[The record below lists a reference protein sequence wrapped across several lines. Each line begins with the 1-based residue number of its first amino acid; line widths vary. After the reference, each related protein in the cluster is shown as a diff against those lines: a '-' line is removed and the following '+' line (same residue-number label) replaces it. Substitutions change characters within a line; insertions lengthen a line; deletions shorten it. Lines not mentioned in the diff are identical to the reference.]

1 MALVRFWAGMTGV
14 VGLTGVV
21 GFDFVLA
28 KIRGVGA
35 ASFAEPVAPG
45 FLPTDEAC
53 DDGSGRGRVSGFA
66 SDGVRVLIF
75 LEGEPKALTKPL
87 RATSAEVPDDDESDS
102 SSSPKSM
109 KFRFLFIVGVETS
122 GL

>member
-1 MALVRFWAGMTGV
+1 MTGV
-14 VGLTGVV
+14 VGLTGAV

-45 FLPTDEAC
+45 FLPTGEAC
-53 DDGSGRGRVSGFA
+53 DGSGRGRASGFA
-66 SDGVRVLIF
+66 SDEVTVLTF
-75 LEGEPKALTKPL
+75 LEGEPKALTESL
-87 RATSAEVPDDDESDS
+87 RATSAEAPDDDESDS

-109 KFRFLFIVGVETS
+109 KFRFLFIVGVKTS
-122 GL
+122 GLWNTAEAP